1 MLNADQFRVFA
12 EEAKRWAHQA
22 KFPETKQ
29 ALFAISLKAVT
40 APAFGVV
47 LPAPPVLIASDH
59 DPSVDYA
66 CERCNT
72 ILLHAEEGQVRGLL
86 IHCTNCGT
94 YNSTDV

>member
-1 MLNADQFRVFA
+1 MSNADQFRVYA